1 MAEQK
6 FDYENEEELA
16 MIRSHIDAILEGLE
30 NNRLVF
36 KTSKEEIILHPE
48 SPLKIKIKAGKKG
61 KECKLT
67 IRLAWKERY
76 KQGDDGMISISSQES
91 ENRAST

>member
-16 MIRSHIDAILEGLE
+16 MIRGHIDAILEGLE

-36 KTSKEEIILHPE
+36 KTSKEDIILHPE
-48 SPLKIKIKAGKKG
+48 GLLKIKIKAEKKG
-61 KECKLT
+61 KECKL
-67 IRLAWKERY
+67 IVRLAWKERY
-76 KQGDDGMISISSQES
+76 KQGDDGIISISS
-91 ENRAST
+91 